1 LRLGPEGALI
11 KVIIPDAQS
20 RKAFDIIS
28 ILERVHGY
36 DLLLFAPPGT
46 NRLLRAIYGQ
56 KVHPLSMESYGSF
69 REHLLFA
76 MHQDPDS
83 EYIWMAVS
91 EDPTLYFYELMEKEP
106 HQPIRYLLPNRAMFE
121 LARNKDKFQAFCE
134 AKGLPVPASFS
145 PGDLKELELDF
156 RPVIAKKRIGAG
168 SVGIKYIEKPDQL
181 SLLDDIDKD
190 HYLVQE
196 VIVSARNIHGIF
208 CVAREGEIISWHG
221 HERLRTFPEKGG
233 VTVFSR
239 SQYDP
244 SCKEIAFRLLR
255 EMNWSGFAMVEFL
268 HDDRTGE
275 WKIIELNPRLWGSVM
290 LSEFCGA
297 KLLSNYVKVLSDE
310 KPESGDELKDRY
322 IRWMFPFELISL
334 LKGSISMGE
343 FLNRRRLKTC
353 YINFTYSNTLRAL
366 LFQAYFIFN
375 GRSISR
381 YFKKLRQ

>member
-1 LRLGPEGALI
+1 M

-20 RKAFDIIS
+20 RKAFDIIN

-46 NRLLRAIYGQ
+46 TRLLRAIYGQ
-56 KVHPLSMESYGSF
+56 KVHPLSMKNYGSF
-69 REHLLFA
+69 REDLLSA
-76 MHQDPDS
+76 TDEDS
-83 EYIWMAVS
+83 DNEYIWMAVS

-106 HQPIRYLLPNRAMFE
+106 RQPIRYLLPDRTMFE
-121 LARNKDKFQAFCE
+121 LARNKEKFQAFCE
-134 AKGLPVPASFS
+134 ADGLPVPASFS
-145 PGDLKELELDF
+145 ADDLKELALDF

-168 SVGIKYIEKPDQL
+168 SVGMKYVEKPDQL
-181 SLLDDIDKD
+181 SLLDDINKD
-190 HYLVQE
+190 HYLIQE
-196 VIVSARNIHGIF
+196 KVVSTRKIHGFF

-239 SQYDP
+239 SQYDRE
-244 SCKEIAFRLLR
+244 CKEIASRLIR

-268 HDDRTGE
+268 HDDRTSE

-297 KLLSNYVKVLSDE
+297 KLLSNYVKVLTDE
-310 KPESGDELKDRY
+310 EPESGDELTDRY
-322 IRWMFPFELISL
+322 IRWMFPFEVISL
-334 LKGSISMGE
+334 LKGSISPGE
-343 FLNRRRLKTC
+343 FLNRRGLKTC
-353 YINFTYSNTLRAL
+353 YINFTYSRTLRAL

-375 GRSISR
+375 GRSITR
-381 YFKKLRQ
+381 FFKKLRP